1 MTWDNPNMTK
11 RQITQFL
18 EAHASKKE
26 RTIVIIDFSNVE
38 RWKDSLGWSVGIKE
52 LGQLTKKLSSGS
64 KFLRRFYYGSD
75 YGPKESGT
83 KLQAW
88 SKGMLEL
95 ANMSGFDVVTKRVKY
110 MPDETAPG
118 GFRVKCDL
126 DVEMTV
132 DLIKDRDKY
141 DTIIVFS
148 GDGDLAYALKYL
160 HEAYDKECYSFGA
173 RNHVGREL
181 IDAKDSGV
189 IKDLFFAEDFE
200 YRLSYQRRFSR

>member
-1 MTWDNPNMTK
+1 MTQS
-11 RQITQFL
+11 QIKKFL
-18 EAHASKKE
+18 EAHASKKV
-26 RTIVIIDFSNVE
+26 RTIVIVDFSNVE

-52 LGQLTKKLSSGS
+52 LGQLARNLSSGS

-75 YGPKESGT
+75 YGSKESGT
-83 KLQAW
+83 ELHLW
-88 SKGMLEL
+88 SKGMLEQ

-126 DVEMTV
+126 DVEMAV
-132 DLIKDRDKY
+132 DLIKDKDQY

-160 HEAYDKECYSFGA
+160 HEEHNKECYAFGA

-200 YRLSYQRRFSR
+200 YRLSYQRRFTR